1 MITAEMKV
9 NSLWFFKMILF
20 TKRNLLILDEKK
32 EFIDMI
38 LQIFE
43 FIHTIIESKKF
54 KHNIK
59 NVIPDLVYIMII
71 YMQITEDQIESWTDD
86 AEKFVEDEDEEGVDF
101 SVRTSAQ
108 DILLSLT
115 SEFEME
121 VLQGLSD
128 ALTKHVVVADS
139 DRNAGKP
146 FWWKIQE
153 SSMLAVGS
161 FKDLILDNEGKFNL
175 MEYLNLIKNLLN
187 YQVIFICK

>member
-1 MITAEMKV
+1 
-9 NSLWFFKMILF
+9 
-20 TKRNLLILDEKK
+20 
-32 EFIDMI
+32 MI

-187 YQVIFICK
+187 YQVIFFIEFVRNSQ